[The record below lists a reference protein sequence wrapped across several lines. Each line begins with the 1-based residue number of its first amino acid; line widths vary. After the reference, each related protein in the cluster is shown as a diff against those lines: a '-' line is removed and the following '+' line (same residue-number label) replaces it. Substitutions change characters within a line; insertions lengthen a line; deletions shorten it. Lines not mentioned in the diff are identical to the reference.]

1 VKDAIENPVVVSLT
15 ATPPIDVPQSEWNRY
30 AMFCGEVDEEV
41 GVPELV
47 AEGNLCPHQDYVL
60 LSTPTGKYVDELK
73 RFREG
78 VATLIL
84 DLQLDIELAEAFG
97 FNSPGEWISEQ
108 NDRDSLRKN
117 QAFYLGLAIFL
128 QKTAGYIPAK
138 VREIFNIVG
147 DELPDQLDTQWTE
160 GLLQGLI
167 FDFRERIE
175 KTEGIAE
182 HVKPG
187 LVELEKRMR
196 DLGAIEKGR
205 VVLTGTKE
213 NDKILR
219 DCRSESTRREKVV
232 RQNLFET
239 VAAKRLWS
247 PQTSFRSQSRGEG
260 SSPRSTKTGFAPAL
274 RFPDGNASLLEGGVR
289 LFDPTAI

>member
-1 VKDAIENPVVVSLT
+1 
-15 ATPPIDVPQSEWNRY
+15 
-30 AMFCGEVDEEV
+30 MFCGEVDEEV

-97 FNSPGEWISEQ
+97 FNSPVEWISEQ
-108 NDRDSLRKN
+108 DDRDSLRKN
-117 QAFYLGLAIFL
+117 QALLSW
-128 QKTAGYIPAK
+128 AGDFFCKKRPATFRRK
-138 VREIFNIVG
+138 FGEIFNIVG

-182 HVKPG
+182 HVKPR

-219 DCRSESTRREKVV
+219 DSPAKLQSITQIIEHELLAQSVLMRAVILTDHIRKDAFPTSRRSGPSTG
-232 RQNLFET
+232 ET
-239 VAAKRLWS
+239 G
-247 PQTSFRSQSRGEG
+247 RG
-260 SSPRSTKTGFAPAL
+260 SHF
-274 RFPDGNASLLEGGVR
+274 
-289 LFDPTAI
+289 